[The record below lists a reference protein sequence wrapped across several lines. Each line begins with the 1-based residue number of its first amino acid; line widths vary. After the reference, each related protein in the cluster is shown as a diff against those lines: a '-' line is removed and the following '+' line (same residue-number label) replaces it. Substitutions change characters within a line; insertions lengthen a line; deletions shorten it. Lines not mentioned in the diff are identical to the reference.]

1 MKKRILGIILTV
13 AVVSAMSVGCGQKQI
28 DTTQTETTE
37 VVESVTTT
45 GTETIEMESTETVEN
60 TEMTDVAG
68 TEMEEPTEIEEQ
80 SPYSFTDMSAIMY
93 AQKAVNVRDLPDTDG
108 NKVGGL
114 SINDEVTVT
123 GQCNETGWYRIDC
136 NGVTAYVSNSYLGDS
151 KVETTENASSNS
163 SSQSSTGTSSTN
175 NKSQSTTSDSGSSNT
190 GSTAS
195 EELPSNPYTL
205 NTVVQDTGS
214 SVSFYCLETFTNGV
228 SDGYPKNFYD
238 TAHQATEYIMNMGKT
253 PGDEVCNGT
262 VGEYKEGIVWK
273 WTCYYN

>member
-1 MKKRILGIILTV
+1 MKKRILSIILTV
-13 AVVSAMSVGCGQKQI
+13 TVISAMSVGCGQKQM

-37 VVESVTTT
+37 VGERVATA

-114 SINDEVTVT
+114 STNDEVTVT

-136 NGVTAYVSNSYLGDS
+136 NGGTAYVSNSYLDDS
-151 KVETTENASSNS
+151 KVETTENTNS
-163 SSQSSTGTSSTN
+163 SSSSQPSTGTSSTN
-175 NKSQSTTSDSGSSNT
+175 NESQPAASGDSGSSNAE
-190 GSTAS
+190 STTSA
-195 EELPSNPYTL
+195 ELPSNPYPLRTL
-205 NTVVQDTGS
+205 EDDGS
-214 SVSFYCLETFTNGV
+214 SVSYYYLTEPGHDGVDLEMEKQVALYALSHPEKTF
-228 SDGYPKNFYD
+228 S
-238 TAHQATEYIMNMGKT
+238 TETHEYST
-253 PGDEVCNGT
+253 F
-262 VGEYKEGIVWK
+262 VGIYQEGAVWK
-273 WTCYYN
+273 VTWNYN